1 MTISILGLG
10 IIGATWARN
19 LIADGHDVRVWNRS
33 PKPEFPNAS
42 ASIETAVDG
51 AEFVFI
57 VVADPAAVEQVLT
70 PALTKL
76 GPGQMVI
83 QCSTISPDWTKEFG
97 ARVEAT
103 GAEFLEAP
111 FTGSKL
117 ASEAREVVYYLGGE
131 AELIEKAAP
140 VLKPLSKARLHIGP
154 RGTASALKLAMNMN
168 IAGVAAALSESLT
181 LARAAGLSDEV
192 YFQALELNISNSGL
206 AALKQPK
213 LRSSDYSPQFSIK
226 HMGKDLRLALETA
239 EHLGQPLPQTA
250 RLKEFYD
257 KAIERGWG
265 DDDFIGLVRLLQS

>member
-1 MTISILGLG
+1 
-10 IIGATWARN
+10 
-19 LIADGHDVRVWNRS
+19 
-33 PKPEFPNAS
+33 
-42 ASIETAVDG
+42 
-51 AEFVFI
+51 
-57 VVADPAAVEQVLT
+57 
-70 PALTKL
+70 
-76 GPGQMVI
+76 
-83 QCSTISPDWTKEFG
+83 
-97 ARVEAT
+97 
-103 GAEFLEAP
+103 
-111 FTGSKL
+111 
-117 ASEAREVVYYLGGE
+117 
-131 AELIEKAAP
+131 
-140 VLKPLSKARLHIGP
+140 
-154 RGTASALKLAMNMN
+154 
-168 IAGVAAALSESLT
+168 VAAALSESLT

>member
-10 IIGATWARN
+10 IIGATWAQN
-19 LIADGHDVRVWNRS
+19 LIADGHDVRVWNRT

-42 ASIETAVDG
+42 ASIEAAVDG

-76 GPGQMVI
+76 GPGQVLI
-83 QCSTISPDWTKEFG
+83 QCSTISPEWTKEF
-97 ARVEAT
+97 ASRVEAT
-103 GAEFLEAP
+103 RAEFLEAP

-117 ASEAREVVYYLGGE
+117 ASQAREVVYYLGGE
-131 AELIEKAAP
+131 AALIEKATP
-140 VLKPLSKARLHIGP
+140 VLEPLSKARLHIGP
-154 RGTASALKLAMNMN
+154 LGTASALKLAMNMN
-168 IAGVAAALSESLT
+168 IAGVAVALSESLT
-181 LARAAGLSDEV
+181 LARAAGLSDET

-213 LRSSDYSPQFSIK
+213 LRAADYSPQFSIK

-239 EHLGQPLPQTA
+239 AQTGQPLPQTA
-250 RLKEFYD
+250 SLKEFYD
-257 KAIERGWG
+257 QAIERGWG
-265 DDDFIGLVRLLQS
+265 DDDFIGLIRLVQS